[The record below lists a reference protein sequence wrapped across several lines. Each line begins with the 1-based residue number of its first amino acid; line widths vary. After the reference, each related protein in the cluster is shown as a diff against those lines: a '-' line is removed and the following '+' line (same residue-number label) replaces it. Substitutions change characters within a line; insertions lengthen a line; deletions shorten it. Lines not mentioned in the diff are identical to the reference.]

1 MAYIKFE
8 ELSSANLLFLDQ
20 PYAGRLIVLHEEDRT
35 SSQWLVSF
43 TLDVEKQQVSVL
55 TTNQELIR
63 KVRQEGYA
71 QVDQKQAGF
80 LFSLR
85 GSARLHTDTTKLA
98 TAKLAYE
105 KRYQKTLKQDA
116 DRQLVEISIRSV
128 YRLDLNK
135 V

>member
-8 ELSSANLLFLDQ
+8 ELSTADLELLQ
-20 PYAGRLIVLHEEDRT
+20 EPYLGKLIVLHEEDRS
-35 SSQWLVSF
+35 SSQWPVAF
-43 TLDVEKQQVSVL
+43 TLDAEKQQVSIL

-63 KVRQEGYA
+63 NIRQERYAFLDQRQSGY
-71 QVDQKQAGF
+71 

-85 GSARLHTDTTKLA
+85 GSARLYTDTTRLT

-105 KRYQKTLKQDA
+105 KRYQKTLKEDP
-116 DRQLVEISIRSV
+116 DTQLVEISIRTV
-128 YRLDLNK
+128 YRLDLNE